1 MRCIVVDD
9 DPTQRNILESFI
21 KEVDSLEFFG
31 SYDEPT
37 KALNVIQSNEIGLL
51 FLDVEFPNMNGLDL
65 IKSLSNLPQVIL
77 ATSYEK
83 YAVHAFD
90 FDVTDYLVKPIEF
103 PRFLKAVNKAIERSK
118 NLSELYK
125 DDYDLFVK
133 DGSDL
138 VKINTKDI
146 LYINAL
152 SDYVKIVTKIKEIA
166 ILSTMKNIFVKL
178 PDDKFMRVHRS
189 YIVRISKIDK
199 ISDHIIEIDKQL
211 IPVSKSYREELYV
224 KLNLLR

>member
-9 DPTQRNILESFI
+9 DLTQRNILESFI

-37 KALNVIQSNEIGLL
+37 KALNVLQSNDIGLL

-65 IKSLSNLPQVIL
+65 IKSLSSRPQVIL

-83 YAVHAFD
+83 YAVPAFD

-118 NLSELYK
+118 NVNELYK

-152 SDYVKIVTKIKEIA
+152 SDYVKIVTKYKEIA